1 MQCSN
6 RLLFHST
13 AVGPNHFGTR
23 GWFSRGWGQMELC
36 SLLVSSAHYWSLSGC
51 VAQFLTGHRQ
61 MLVCGPRDGD
71 SCSTVKG
78 TYQDLSKLRGDQ
90 KER

>member
-1 MQCSN
+1 M
-6 RLLFHST
+6 LHSS
-13 AVGPNHFGTR
+13 P
-23 GWFSRGWGQMELC
+23 L
-36 SLLVSSAHYWSLSGC
+36 SLYSSGLQPFWHQGLVFPGGGDEWSFAHYWSLSGC
-51 VAQFLTGHRQ
+51 VAQFLTGHIQ

>member
-1 MQCSN
+1 MQCST

-13 AVGPNHFGTR
+13 AVGSNHFGTR
-23 GWFSRGWGQMELC
+23 GWFSRGGGDEW
-36 SLLVSSAHYWSLSGC
+36 SFAHYWSLSGC
-51 VAQFLTGHRQ
+51 VAQFLTGHIQ
-61 MLVCGPRDGD
+61 MLVCGPRDGA